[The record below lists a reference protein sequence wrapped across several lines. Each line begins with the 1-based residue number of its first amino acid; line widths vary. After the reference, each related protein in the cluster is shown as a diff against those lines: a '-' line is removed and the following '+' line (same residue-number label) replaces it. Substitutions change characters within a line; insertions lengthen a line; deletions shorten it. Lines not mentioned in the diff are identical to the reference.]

1 MNKNIIYGLICI
13 SLLGLGASWVIKKAN
28 SSYTISVIKD
38 VPPFLF
44 KPQDG
49 KLFSEK
55 EFRNKIT
62 VLDFM
67 FTSCPGPCPIMTNNM
82 IHLYQDYEKVDEVQ
96 FVSIT
101 VDPNI
106 DSEEILKQ
114 YANAHGVNDSRW
126 QFLTSDL
133 EAIKDLKKNGFM
145 LYADELPRGH
155 AVKFVLID
163 RDGRIRKY
171 YDGTDKASMA
181 VLRKDLNHL
190 VKEI

>member
-44 KPQDG
+44 KTQDG

-67 FTSCPGPCPIMTNNM
+67 FTSCPGPCPIMTNYM
-82 IHLYQDYEKVDEVQ
+82 IHLYQDYEKVDE
-96 FVSIT
+96 
-101 VDPNI
+101 
-106 DSEEILKQ
+106 L
-114 YANAHGVNDSRW
+114 
-126 QFLTSDL
+126 
-133 EAIKDLKKNGFM
+133 
-145 LYADELPRGH
+145 
-155 AVKFVLID
+155 
-163 RDGRIRKY
+163 
-171 YDGTDKASMA
+171 
-181 VLRKDLNHL
+181 
-190 VKEI
+190 